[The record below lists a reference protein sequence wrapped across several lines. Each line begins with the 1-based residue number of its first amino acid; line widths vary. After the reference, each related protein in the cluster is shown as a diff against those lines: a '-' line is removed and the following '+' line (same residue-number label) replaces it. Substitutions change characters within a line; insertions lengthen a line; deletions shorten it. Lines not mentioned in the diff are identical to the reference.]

1 MVLRKREKIL
11 IFFVILA
18 VAIWVFDSVHYT
30 PQQKKIA
37 ALKGEVNAA
46 DLKLKESVL
55 FTQGVETVEAE
66 VARLEKELQRL
77 NKKML
82 QGEEFRAFLK
92 HLGSHSDRLQMKMIS
107 MTTQEEKLVPP
118 EGKKDSTTLQHR
130 KIAIQ
135 LVLHSRFNAL
145 RAYLQGIEELPFL
158 VALDQLQVERMGETT
173 SFLKVTMGLSV
184 FVVS

>member
-1 MVLRKREKIL
+1 MRLKKREKIL

-18 VAIWVFDSVHYT
+18 VAIWVFDLFYYT
-30 PQQKKIA
+30 PQKKKIT
-37 ALKGEVNAA
+37 ALKEEVHTA

-77 NKKML
+77 NNKLL
-82 QGEEFRAFLK
+82 QGEEFRSFLK
-92 HLGSHSDRLQMKMIS
+92 HLGSQSERLQMKMIS
-107 MTTQEEKLVPP
+107 MTTQEEKPVPP
-118 EGKKDSTTLQHR
+118 EGKKDSATLQYR

-158 VALDQLQVERMGETT
+158 VTVDQLQVERMGETT